1 MIAHPPFVGA
11 AGFEPAT
18 PCSQSR
24 YANRTALHPDDRQTV
39 SGLNRVANIRDWA
52 NIANEYGVLPADKR

>member
-1 MIAHPPFVGA
+1 MNVGVR
-11 AGFEPAT
+11 GFEPPT
-18 PCSQSR
+18 SR
-24 YANRTALHPDDRQTV
+24 PPDVYANRTALHPDDRQTV